1 MRHYE
6 TVFIADPDISADVQ
20 TNLFDKART
29 LISDNA
35 GDLIE
40 FDEWG
45 NKRLAY
51 EIRKKQRGHYVRLD
65 YCGSG
70 ETVSSLEN
78 AFRIDERVLKFMTVL
93 LDKEADPEQL
103 KAALAAS
110 QEPEAEPAKTTEE
123 DTAKTAAETPEATAE
138 QKPAEEAAAEEKADD
153 EKEKS

>member
-6 TVFIADPDISADVQ
+6 TVFIADPDLSPDVHQ
-20 TNLFDKART
+20 SLFEKART
-29 LISDNA
+29 LISGNA
-35 GDLIE
+35 GELID

-70 ETVSSLEN
+70 ATVSLLEN

-93 LDKEADPEQL
+93 LDTEADPEQL
-103 KAALAAS
+103 KAAVEAAR
-110 QEPEAEPAKTTEE
+110 QPVKTIVEDAEKPAAPEASEDAGSAGQDEPVEAGISDE
-123 DTAKTAAETPEATAE
+123 DNV
-138 QKPAEEAAAEEKADD
+138 
-153 EKEKS
+153 